1 MALVYNL
8 AVKIHLTSES
18 YNRFLIKC
26 ETALTNERS
35 DGQKSR
41 LTAMRVT
48 QSPVNSN
55 TFAKYGYWLI
65 LLLYI

>member
-26 ETALTNERS
+26 ETALTNEPS
-35 DGQKSR
+35 DGQN
-41 LTAMRVT
+41 
-48 QSPVNSN
+48 PV
-55 TFAKYGYWLI
+55 
-65 LLLYI
+65 